1 MLYYSQKPN
10 SHSLG
15 FQSLSRKAVPVKCM
29 LRKAQTL
36 AGTEPCLEL
45 CWIIG
50 TLLEPCC
57 NLAGKS
63 LKSCRNLAGAVL
75 ELCWN
80 LAGALL
86 AGTLLESHWNFA
98 GTFLDPGALNMVKPC
113 WNLAGT
119 SGWNILLGTNAGV
132 DFVFLFTLLLFLM
145 CRVVRLEVWLELCW
159 SRVATL
165 LLLEPI

>member
-1 MLYYSQKPN
+1 MCWAVTSTWGSTLKDEDSLNLDGMFYYSQKPN

-50 TLLEPCC
+50 TLLEHCC

-63 LKSCRNLAGAVL
+63 LKSCRNLAGA
-75 ELCWN
+75 
-80 LAGALL
+80 LL
-86 AGTLLESHWNFA
+86 AGRNFA
-98 GTFLDPGALNMVKPC
+98 GSWCWNMVKPC

-119 SGWNILLGTNAGV
+119 SGWNLWLEHFAGNQCGCRFRFSFYIL
-132 DFVFLFTLLLFLM
+132 VFLNVPG
-145 CRVVRLEVWLELCW
+145 CEVGSL
-159 SRVATL
+159 A
-165 LLLEPI
+165 

>member
-15 FQSLSRKAVPVKCM
+15 FQSLSRKAVPVKCL

-98 GTFLDPGALNMVKPC
+98 E
-113 WNLAGT
+113 
-119 SGWNILLGTNAGV
+119 
-132 DFVFLFTLLLFLM
+132 TL
-145 CRVVRLEVWLELCW
+145 LELCW
-159 SRVATL
+159 ILVPPAGTL
-165 LLLEPI
+165 EHFAGNQCGCRFRCSFYILASLNVPGCEVGSLA